1 MRVSEI
7 FESIDGEG
15 IRVGYPVTFIRLF
28 GCNLRCSYCDSRYA
42 CEGNDYTEMDIADV
56 VDKVID
62 FGHNKVT
69 LTGGEPLIH
78 RDVKYLIK
86 ELLDRGY
93 ELNIETDGAVPLYN
107 IGPMT
112 KANCKRCIIT
122 LDYKCPS
129 SGMEDKML
137 ISNFEMLTKN
147 DVLKF
152 VVGSDE
158 DLKRAKQ
165 VIEEN
170 QLAGKCNIYF
180 SPVFGNI
187 EGKQIV
193 EFLLENK
200 MDYARVQLQLH
211 KFIWNPEM
219 RGV

>member
-112 KANCKRCIIT
+112 KANWKRCIIT